1 MNKAERAKYDIQ
13 ISKYKQMNFTS
24 SDDVKKLILRDLRYK
39 KMQFLNAELLD
50 LLDRGEN
57 DSDQN

>member
-1 MNKAERAKYDIQ
+1 
-13 ISKYKQMNFTS
+13 MNFTS
-24 SDDVKKLILRDLRYK
+24 SDDVKKMILRDLRYK

-50 LLDRGEN
+50 LLDKGEN